1 MKRSARVLFLEVIEK
16 RAAKIFRKL
25 LSGATECL
33 EISARPR
40 GEQDSIQR
48 QSTTCRVG
56 KSYKKV
62 IERIYRLSRRK
73 IFSIALIDPRRR
85 PPLSEK
91 FIQRRQLTGQAA
103 RRGERRDHHGHGR

>member
-62 IERIYRLSRRK
+62 IERIYRLSQRK
-73 IFSIALIDPRRR
+73 IFSIALIDSRRR

-91 FIQRRQLTGQAA
+91 FIQRRQSTGQAA

>member
-1 MKRSARVLFLEVIEK
+1 MKRSARVLFFEVIEK
-16 RAAKIFRKL
+16 RAAKIFRNL

-40 GEQDSIQR
+40 GEQDSIHR

-62 IERIYRLSRRK
+62 IEWIYPAVAK
-73 IFSIALIDPRRR
+73 KNI
-85 PPLSEK
+85 
-91 FIQRRQLTGQAA
+91 
-103 RRGERRDHHGHGR
+103 